1 MATEKWIAGSGVG
14 LTWTQLFGTNAA
26 ELASL
31 ANGSAVLD
39 NSGDIANDTAK
50 DIYADLSVILG
61 SATTTAPNKIDVF
74 FYPLGGDGVTYG
86 DGTFVAGTAK
96 AATPGP
102 EFFVGSLALQLG
114 ASSPLVGMVQRLV
127 LPPGKGRFVI
137 MNNAGVAFPS
147 TFTAGVYYRTY
158 NRSVA

>member
-26 ELASL
+26 QLASL
-31 ANGSAVLD
+31 ANGSSLLD

-50 DIYADLSVILG
+50 DIYADFSVVLG

-74 FYPLGGDGVTYG
+74 FYPLLGDAATYG
-86 DGTFVAGTAK
+86 DGNLVAGTAK
-96 AATPGP
+96 AALPGA
-102 EFFVGSLALQLG
+102 EFFVGSIPLLLG
-114 ASSPLVGMVQRLV
+114 AASPLVGAVQRLV